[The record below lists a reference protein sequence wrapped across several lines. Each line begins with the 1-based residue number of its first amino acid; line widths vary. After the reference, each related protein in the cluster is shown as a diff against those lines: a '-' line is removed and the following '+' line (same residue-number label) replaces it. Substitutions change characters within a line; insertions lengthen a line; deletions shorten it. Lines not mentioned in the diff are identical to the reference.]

1 MAQVLSI
8 DESDTWIQT
17 IKSWSSLEKDII
29 YHKSGPSFTYL
40 LLDPRV
46 TRNLPTRAD
55 QINNPIKIWRIF
67 ISSIFYVGK
76 GTNFRPKDHMTE
88 AFKSWIEKVNKG
100 ISPKVRRDR

>member
-1 MAQVLSI
+1 MTQVLSI
-8 DESDTWIQT
+8 EESDTWIQT

-29 YHKSGPSFTYL
+29 YDKSGPSFTYL

-46 TRNLPTRAD
+46 TRNLPARAD

-67 ISSIFYVGK
+67 ISSIFYIGK

-88 AFKSWIEKVNKG
+88 AFNSWIEKVNKG
-100 ISPKVRRDR
+100 ISPKVRE